1 MTRRTSKRRSSK
13 RLSSNAAL
21 RWYSSDTNIWVTH
34 PVDVLIEGRGRVF
47 PIEVTFR
54 ADGRDGECY
63 RVDCADY
70 TARIW
75 EAIDGGRAAAPRT
88 LAKAKK
94 LASSYLRAAQ
104 AQGTLS
110 PKGF

>member
-1 MTRRTSKRRSSK
+1 MTRRTSKRSSR
-13 RLSSNAAL
+13 RLSSNTAL
-21 RWYSSDTNIWVTH
+21 KWYSPSVNIWITH
-34 PVDVLIEGRGRVF
+34 PVDVLIESRGQVF

-54 ADGRDGECY
+54 ADGRDGERY
-63 RVDCADY
+63 RVDVADY
-70 TARIW
+70 TTRIW
-75 EAIDGGRAAAPRT
+75 EAIDGGRAAAPST

-94 LASSYLRAAQ
+94 FASSYLRAVQ

>member
-1 MTRRTSKRRSSK
+1 MTRRTSKRSSR

-21 RWYSSDTNIWVTH
+21 KWYSPSVNIWVTH

-47 PIEVTFR
+47 PVEVTFR
-54 ADGRDGECY
+54 ADGRDGGCY
-63 RVDCADY
+63 RVDVADY

-75 EAIDGGRAAAPRT
+75 EAIDGGRAAAPRS
-88 LAKAKK
+88 LAAAKK
-94 LASSYLRAAQ
+94 LASKYLRAAQ

>member
-1 MTRRTSKRRSSK
+1 MARKTSSRRSSSHL
-13 RLSSNAAL
+13 RSNTAL
-21 RWYSSDTNIWVTH
+21 KWYSPSVNIWVTH
-34 PVDVLIEGRGRVF
+34 PVEVLIEGRGRVF
-47 PIEVTFR
+47 PIEVVFR
-54 ADGRDGECY
+54 ADGRDNENY

-70 TARIW
+70 TAGIW
-75 EAIDGGRAAAPRT
+75 EAIDGGRASAPST

-94 LASSYLRAAQ
+94 LAGAYLRAAQ